1 MIRKTTRGF
10 AREKQM
16 KGMAAGFGRWL
27 LVSLA
32 LLTMGLFGA
41 APAAAQMPAR
51 FYWKT
56 LSGGN
61 AVALL
66 VESTSGNA
74 NPFDPA
80 NLVLA
85 DQSIDATV
93 ALVGYARTFTL
104 FDRSAMGAI
113 ILPVGRVAGELTVGN
128 TTIRETANGFG
139 DPMFE
144 FNLNLIG
151 PKAQKD
157 IPDLLRYKPGFS
169 VDLLADIAIPIGE
182 YDSGQPLNLGQNR
195 WYGRFAAP
203 ILWQLGAWVPGRRT
217 TIEVLPS
224 VWLFGK
230 NTDYL
235 GTTLE
240 NDPVFQ
246 VDGHLTRDLT
256 DKLWG
261 SFDATYVGGG
271 KSTIN
276 GTTGDAL
283 DVLAVGLTLGYH
295 INENISATV
304 GYKATVNDKAPTD
317 LRQDQFLFSLVFGW
331 HPMIEGMRRLQQ
343 GE

>member
-1 MIRKTTRGF
+1 MIRKTSRRVTREKPMKGF
-10 AREKQM
+10 AT
-16 KGMAAGFGRWL
+16 GIGRWL
-27 LVSLA
+27 TASLA
-32 LLTMGLFGA
+32 LAICALSA
-41 APAAAQMPAR
+41 VPASAQMPAR

-74 NPFDPA
+74 NPFDRA
-80 NLVLA
+80 NLVFG

-113 ILPVGRVAGELTVGN
+113 ILPMGRVAGELTFGD
-128 TTIRETANGFG
+128 TTVRETASGFG

-151 PKAQKD
+151 PKAQRD

-182 YDSGQPLNLGQNR
+182 YNPEQPLNLGLNR
-195 WYGRFAAP
+195 WYGRVAAP

-235 GTTLE
+235 GATLE
-240 NDPVFQ
+240 TDPVFQ
-246 VDGHLTRDLT
+246 VDGHLTRDFT
-256 DKLWG
+256 DKLWA
-261 SFDATYVGGG
+261 SFDTTYVAGG
-271 KSTIN
+271 KSTID
-276 GTTGDAL
+276 GTTGTSLDA
-283 DVLAVGLTLGYH
+283 LAVGLTLGYH
-295 INENISATV
+295 ITDNISATV

-317 LRQDQFLFSLVFGW
+317 LRQDQFLFTLIFGW

-343 GE
+343 GQ

>member
-1 MIRKTTRGF
+1 
-10 AREKQM
+10 M
-16 KGMAAGFGRWL
+16 KGMAARVGEWL
-27 LVSLA
+27 VVSLA
-32 LLTMGLFGA
+32 LITMALLGA

-51 FYWKT
+51 FYWKS

-93 ALVGYARTFTL
+93 ALGGYARTFTL

-113 ILPVGRVAGELTVGN
+113 ILPMGRVAGELTVGN
-128 TTIRETANGFG
+128 TTVRETASGFG

-151 PKAQKD
+151 PKAQEN

-182 YDSGQPLNLGQNR
+182 YDPSQPLNLGQNR
-195 WYGRFAAP
+195 WYGRFALP
-203 ILWQLGAWVPGRRT
+203 MILQLGPWVPGRRT
-217 TIEVLPS
+217 TIELLPS
-224 VWLFGK
+224 VWLFGN

-240 NDPVFQ
+240 TDPVFQ
-246 VDGHLTRDLT
+246 VDGHLTRDVT
-256 DKLWG
+256 DKLWA

-271 KSTIN
+271 KSTID
-276 GTTGDAL
+276 GQTGDAL
-283 DVLAVGLTLGYH
+283 DVLAVGLTLGYQV
-295 INENISATV
+295 NDNISATV

-317 LRQDQFLFSLVFGW
+317 LRQDQFLFTLVFGW
-331 HPMIEGMRRLQQ
+331 HPMIEGMRRLQAA
-343 GE
+343 E